1 MSELSV
7 AEATEL
13 GLREQIAELVNARA
27 RAEAEARRL
36 RARGKAIDPALLEVA
51 ERYRSQAKRLEGEVE
66 ALRASLRQQE
76 LRTERLRADR
86 AGA

>member
-1 MSELSV
+1 MTELSV

-13 GLREQIAELVNARA
+13 GLREQIAELVNART
-27 RAEAEARRL
+27 RAVAEARRL
-36 RARGKAIDPALLEVA
+36 RARGEAIDPALLEVA
-51 ERYRSQAKRLEGEVE
+51 ERYGSQAERLEVEVE

-76 LRTERLRADR
+76 VRTERLRADQ